1 MFKGADMEIP
11 ANKLPLLAAE
21 LLGALAFLFVLFG
34 SPVLVLALQR
44 IGS

>member
-21 LLGALAFLFVLFG
+21 LLGALAFLFILFG
-34 SPVLVLALQR
+34 VPLLVMALEQ
-44 IGS
+44 IK